1 MKTSIVATALLT
13 LAASSAAQEACSR
26 VHILVGRGSG
36 EPAGMGATGRL
47 VTQMKAAITGVT
59 AEAID
64 YPAKLSPYPDSSS
77 AGTNAAVK
85 QTTAY
90 VKRCPNAKIVL
101 MGYSQGADIVGS
113 ALCGHGLKNS
123 AKLSADVGSHVAAAV
138 LFGDPRTPIGKGA
151 PFVYELGTTR
161 GKSTGGMIKPL
172 MGACPA
178 YAPKIAAFCDVGDT
192 FCDMV
197 TAKNGS
203 GGGKVHGSYLGRY
216 SKAALDF
223 VKAKVG

>member
-1 MKTSIVATALLT
+1 
-13 LAASSAAQEACSR
+13 

-77 AGTNAAVK
+77 AGTNAVVK

-101 MGYSQGADIVGS
+101 MGYSQVR
-113 ALCGHGLKNS
+113 LMTNQELE
-123 AKLSADVGSHVAAAV
+123 SHVARARTLLARPCAA
-138 LFGDPRTPIGKGA
+138 
-151 PFVYELGTTR
+151 
-161 GKSTGGMIKPL
+161 
-172 MGACPA
+172 
-178 YAPKIAAFCDVGDT
+178 
-192 FCDMV
+192 
-197 TAKNGS
+197 TA
-203 GGGKVHGSYLGRY
+203 
-216 SKAALDF
+216 
-223 VKAKVG
+223 

>member
-77 AGTNAAVK
+77 AGTNAVVK

-101 MGYSQGADIVGS
+101 MGYSQVR
-113 ALCGHGLKNS
+113 LMTNQELE
-123 AKLSADVGSHVAAAV
+123 SHVARARTLLARPCAA
-138 LFGDPRTPIGKGA
+138 
-151 PFVYELGTTR
+151 
-161 GKSTGGMIKPL
+161 
-172 MGACPA
+172 
-178 YAPKIAAFCDVGDT
+178 
-192 FCDMV
+192 
-197 TAKNGS
+197 TA
-203 GGGKVHGSYLGRY
+203 
-216 SKAALDF
+216 
-223 VKAKVG
+223 